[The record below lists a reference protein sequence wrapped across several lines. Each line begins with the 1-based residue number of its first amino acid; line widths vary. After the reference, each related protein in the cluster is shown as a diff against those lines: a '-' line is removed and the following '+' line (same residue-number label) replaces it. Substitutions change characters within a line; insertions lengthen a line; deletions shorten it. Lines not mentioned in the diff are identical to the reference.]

1 MATGKDRALAL
12 LSTAEMM
19 ESSEDMRKLIE
30 RARDLMRDE
39 PEVVTG
45 IDVAMEMI
53 QSASIRVL
61 QNRPAHDDTPSTRA
75 EKIAICESGLLQ
87 IIDYAKS
94 GLKARAQGSLEV
106 AESLLQLRQN
116 RSLED
121 FAEAKAMARD
131 LKSFMKE
138 NDATME
144 VKLHE

>member
-12 LSTAEMM
+12 LTTAEMM
-19 ESSEDMRKLIE
+19 ESPEDMRRLIE
-30 RARDLMRDE
+30 RAIDLMRDE
-39 PEVVTG
+39 PEVVAG
-45 IDVAMEMI
+45 IDLAMKMI

-61 QNRPAHDDTPSTRA
+61 QNRPSHDDAPSVRA

-94 GLKARAQGSLEV
+94 GLKARTQGSLEV
-106 AESLLQLRQN
+106 AESLLQQRAN
-116 RSLED
+116 RTLDD
-121 FAEAKAMARD
+121 FAEVKVMARD

-138 NDATME
+138 NDATIE